1 VKIKVFLFALIFT
14 IVAAGQA
21 DAASYRVRSGDNL
34 WRIAFNTG
42 SSVPDLIAYNPS
54 IKANPGRL
62 YVGQVLAI
70 PEGGP
75 EARQVAKLVNAER
88 AKAGLP
94 ALKLNWELSRVALHK
109 AQDMAIYNYMSHTS
123 RIYGSPFD
131 MMKNYGIRY
140 TTAGE
145 NIAKGQRTP
154 DEVMRAWMNSSGHR
168 NNIMSS
174 QFNTLGVGYYK
185 GAWVQMFIKK

>member
-1 VKIKVFLFALIFT
+1 MRIKTIMLALILF
-14 IVAAGQA
+14 VAAAGQA
-21 DAASYRVRSGDNL
+21 DAAAYRVKSGDNL

-42 SSVPDLIAYNPS
+42 SSVPELLSYNPS
-54 IKANPGRL
+54 IKANPHRL
-62 YVGQVLAI
+62 YVGQTIII

-131 MMKNYGIRY
+131 MIKNYGISYRA
-140 TTAGE
+140 AGE
-145 NIAKGQRTP
+145 NIAKGQRSA
-154 DEVMRAWMNSSGHR
+154 DQVMRDWMNSSGHR
-168 NNIMSS
+168 QNIMSS
-174 QFNTLGVGYYK
+174 QYTVIGVGYYK
-185 GAWVQMFIKK
+185 GSWVQMFISK